1 MLGYQTLAVSKVDYS
16 TMWSSWNE
24 GIYQTLARFWVHHN
38 VSTMKGRTNKQT
50 QTAASKLASCS
61 SRSIITI
68 VTACAAAA
76 AGSARLSP
84 AIQLCGRQFSSP
96 LHACAHACCA
106 CMMNRTWVHV
116 SRRVLLYKRR
126 RTKHFYG
133 PTTSVPAST
142 FGL

>member
-16 TMWSSWNE
+16 TSDPARMK
-24 GIYQTLARFWVHHN
+24 GYQTLARFWVHHN

-50 QTAASKLASCS
+50 QTAASKQASCS

-68 VTACAAAA
+68 VTACAAAP

-84 AIQLCGRQFSSP
+84 AIQLFRHQFGSP

-116 SRRVLLYKRR
+116 SRRVLLYKWR
-126 RTKHFYG
+126 RTRHFHD
-133 PTTSVPAST
+133 PTTSVPASIL
-142 FGL
+142 GV